1 MSKKTKLVKFV
12 GLWFIFAFSLNISFA
27 QSGGTYNLLNS
38 VIASGGGS
46 GSAGGNYIISGTV
59 GQAFAGT
66 TSSGGNY
73 SLRGG
78 FWTPNQ
84 FSPTAARVTISG
96 RVFSGK
102 GAGIIRRVR
111 VLLVDTFSGIER
123 TTQTSIDG
131 TYRFEEVEVGKFYI
145 VRAESKNFVFTPDN
159 YALQLVEELENLDFT
174 GNRISKPE
182 EQ

>member
-1 MSKKTKLVKFV
+1 MQFV
-12 GLWFIFAFSLNISFA
+12 GLCLIFLLSTAFSFA
-27 QSGGTYNLLNS
+27 QSGGAYNLSQS
-38 VIASGGGS
+38 VIAGGGGS
-46 GSAGGNYIISGTV
+46 NSAGGNYNVSGTI
-59 GQAFAGT
+59 GQPLAGT
-66 TSSGGNY
+66 NSTGGNY

-84 FSPTAARVTISG
+84 FSPTAAKVTISG

-102 GAGIIRRVR
+102 GTGIIRRVR

-174 GNRISKPE
+174 GNRIAKPE